1 MVACTWP
8 VSPVDSIGL
17 SFAAFGLQAMGLP
30 RALGWKHWWLGL
42 WLPGPPLRFREP
54 PDAWRRSRRI
64 SLLRAAAAYGLLRV
78 GLAWPSATWQGVVS
92 SSLLA
97 LLPALAEA
105 ALRRCEQGAWAA
117 VALPLL
123 DLGCGWGEPLSSLC
137 WLARSQVLWPLWA
150 VAFGWHGCAAG
161 SGRCPEASLFE
172 VSLRWCW

>member
-1 MVACTWP
+1 MACSGPVCPVTSVASRLRSLW
-8 VSPVDSIGL
+8 
-17 SFAAFGLQAMGLP
+17 LQAMGLQP
-30 RALGWKHWWLGL
+30 RALGWKHW
-42 WLPGPPLRFREP
+42 FREP
-54 PDAWRRSRRI
+54 PDVWRRSRRI

-78 GLAWPSATWQGVVS
+78 CLLWPLPTWQGAVS

-105 ALRRCEQGAWAA
+105 ALRRCEQGAWVA

-150 VAFGWHGCAAG
+150 VAFGWHGCAAAVFALVLVI
-161 SGRCPEASLFE
+161 SQTVALTLQAEARRL
-172 VSLRWCW
+172 LT